1 MGDEESVLK
10 LKNLGLCTVLNA
22 CLLVGL
28 FDLVEPKL
36 IGNGAVFAIQVRTK
50 KQSMA

>member
-1 MGDEESVLK
+1 MGDEESVVK
-10 LKNLGLCTVLNA
+10 LTNLGLCTVLSV

-36 IGNGAVFAIQVRTK
+36 IGNGAMFAIQVRTN
-50 KQSMA
+50 KQSIV